1 METKKL
7 TKAELKKQRWAQT
20 LEKLRS
26 TPPEKLSQYAK
37 WVLKNEKDKP
47 EVWYDMKAVMK

>member
-20 LEKLRS
+20 LERLRAM
-26 TPPEKLSQYAK
+26 PPEKLSKAAK
-37 WVLKNEKDKP
+37 WVLEHEDNRPK
-47 EVWYDMKAVMK
+47 VWMDMKAVLK